1 MAARIGGIAAPQV
14 VYLVSDWLLRL
25 DTLCR
30 AKLEG
35 IFFFLIQFSDNY
47 LH

>member
-25 DTLCR
+25 DMLCHAR
-30 AKLEG
+30 TLEG
-35 IFFFLIQFSDNY
+35 IFLYNFCDNY